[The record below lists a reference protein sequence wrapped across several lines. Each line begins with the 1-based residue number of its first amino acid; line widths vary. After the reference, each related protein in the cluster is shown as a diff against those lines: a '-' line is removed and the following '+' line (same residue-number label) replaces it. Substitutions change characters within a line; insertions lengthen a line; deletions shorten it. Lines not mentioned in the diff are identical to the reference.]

1 MKMKIVA
8 CLAFLLNAFLFGTYY
23 SVSKAALGRID
34 PIVFTFFVMTSL
46 IPAGL
51 VIVVLSWRQMTRAAV
66 KSGFVLGSCL
76 CLGLFTLAVALK
88 YNSATST
95 AFFPSLNGLLAAV
108 FAGLFLRHT
117 ISKAT
122 WFAGLVSVIGAILL
136 IMNASMGGLRGAL
149 IAFIGGLFCTFYVFL
164 ADHEQKD
171 KAPNWPLFGVELLTM
186 AIWANLVALL
196 FGNWQAVHPAIPG
209 DIWSILY
216 IAFGTTFLPILIT
229 VALQK
234 HISPVTVAFIYI
246 LEPILGA
253 IAANIYLKEIL
264 PLDGYIGGGLV
275 VAGVLIHTWGTAEQ
289 PGSGITLHQRFSLL
303 GQQLQ
308 SSWIGVLGYPLIC
321 FATGLF
327 VVHRLGGFPPA
338 AWRELY
344 RLGPMLLSLVQQ
356 GQGVA
361 VSLLV
366 AQAISWLIAW
376 GALIVIGLLAIY
388 RAWGRIIAAASWP
401 GQAVG
406 AGQVQG
412 AAPTLDAQGIRM
424 LRQMGVTPYT
434 SSSSKKRVEKP
445 LVQQRRR
452 ARRERLA
459 RVELVE

>member
-1 MKMKIVA
+1 MKMKILA
-8 CLAFLLNAFLFGTYY
+8 CVAFLLNAFLFGTYY
-23 SVSKAALGRID
+23 SVSKEALGRID

-46 IPAGL
+46 IPVGL
-51 VIVVLSWRQMTRAAV
+51 VIVILSWRQMTRAAV

-117 ISKAT
+117 IGKAT
-122 WFAGLVSVIGAILL
+122 WFAGLVSVVGAALL

-164 ADHEQKD
+164 ADHEQKEQV
-171 KAPNWPLFGVELLTM
+171 PNWPLFGVELLTM

-196 FGNWQAVHPAIPG
+196 FGNWQAVHPALPT
-209 DIWSILY
+209 DIWIILY

-229 VALQK
+229 VVLQK

-253 IAANIYLKEIL
+253 IAAHILLQEIL

-289 PGSGITLHQRFSLL
+289 PGSGLTLHQRFSLL
-303 GQQLQ
+303 SQQMQ
-308 SSWIGVLGYPLIC
+308 SSWLGVLGYPLIC

-327 VVHRLGGFPPA
+327 VVNRLGGFPPV

-344 RLGPMLLSLVQQ
+344 RLAPMLPSLVQQ

-361 VSLLV
+361 IFLLI
-366 AQAISWLIAW
+366 AQAISWLVAW

-388 RAWGRIIAAASWP
+388 RAWGRVVAPPWS
-401 GQAVG
+401 GQAAG
-406 AGQVQG
+406 AGQPQG
-412 AAPTLDAQGIRM
+412 IAPTLDVQGIRM
-424 LRQMGVTPYT
+424 LRQMGITPYT